1 MCRPA
6 SSTLSYDTP
15 PIIST
20 PCVRVY
26 VYVYVYVHVYVH
38 VYPYVYVYVYVYVCM
53 YVYQYV
59 YVYVYVSV
67 CVCVCV
73 CCVLCVVHCVLCVR
87 TKGRREQY
95 GGSSSYT
102 HTRIHTH
109 TPRFSDQYR
118 GSSRWFRVQGLGFR
132 V

>member
-38 VYPYVYVYVYVYVCM
+38 VYPYVYVYVYVYVCVC
-53 YVYQYV
+53 VYQYV

-73 CCVLCVVHCVLCVR
+73 CAVCCVLCTACCVCAR
-87 TKGRREQY
+87 KA
-95 GGSSSYT
+95 GGNST
-102 HTRIHTH
+102 ADPARIHAHAYTH